1 MLNGEDNFKI
11 KVNKEIKSRDA
22 EFCQACNKCDTTYVY
37 QAENINEIE
46 LGGEI
51 KEALKQGQLVVYYQ
65 PKYSLQDESLIG
77 AEALVR

>member
-1 MLNGEDNFKI
+1 MLNGENNFKI
-11 KVNKEIKSRDA
+11 KVNKEIKSCDA
-22 EFCQACNKCDTTYVY
+22 EFCQACNKCDITDVY

-65 PKYSLQDESLIG
+65 PKYSLQD
-77 AEALVR
+77 

>member
-1 MLNGEDNFKI
+1 MLNGENNFKI

-46 LGGEI
+46 PGGD
-51 KEALKQGQLVVYYQ
+51 LVQLFGGGVHGDLQ
-65 PKYSLQDESLIG
+65 PFGISHNGFSLDSS
-77 AEALVR
+77 